1 MISRCVLIK
10 VCLAAALLWPGF
22 SLPGR
27 ASSRPQG
34 GGACL
39 SRVEFRTSA
48 ALFPPG
54 QASPHR
60 QGKVAPAPGTPAPNL
75 PYASRATDGLGGLL
89 AGGFLAGLL
98 WSLLFGYPAPSW
110 GDGNWF
116 LGPLDWLAAAAVF
129 YLGYLLLRQ
138 GLKQDPP
145 PPPLPT
151 PSFLRPDPITPPVLT
166 IAPEAAPGLEKITAS
181 DPQFNP
187 AAFGDFARRVILDLH
202 EAWSRQNLEILSDRV
217 TQAFLDSL
225 RLGLE
230 TLGLRGQISY
240 LEELHLAHMEA
251 AEAGVE
257 GERAFITVWFQ
268 GQVVD
273 YILDRPSRRLLSG
286 SMTYPAELSE
296 YWRFERRRDRDV
308 WQLADIESG

>member
-1 MISRCVLIK
+1 MVSRCVLIK

-22 SLPGR
+22 SPPGW
-27 ASSRPQG
+27 ASSRFQG
-34 GGACL
+34 GGASL

-48 ALFPPG
+48 TLSPLG
-54 QASPHR
+54 QALPLR
-60 QGKVAPAPGTPAPNL
+60 QGKVALAPGFPSSNL
-75 PYASRATDGLGGLL
+75 SYASRATDGLGGLL

-98 WSLLFGYPAPSW
+98 WSFFFGYPAPSW

-116 LGPLDWLAAAAVF
+116 LGPLDWVAAAAVF

-138 GLKQDPP
+138 GLKQDPA

-151 PSFLRPDPITPPVLT
+151 PSFLRPDPITHPVLT
-166 IAPEAAPGLEKITAS
+166 IAPEAAPGVEKITAS
-181 DPQFNP
+181 HPRFNP
-187 AAFGDFARRVILDLH
+187 AAFGDFARRVIFDLH

-217 TQAFLDSL
+217 TREFLDFL

-230 TLGLRGQISY
+230 TLSLRGQISY
-240 LEELHLAHMEA
+240 LEDLLLTRMVA
-251 AEAGVE
+251 AAAGVE

-268 GQVVD
+268 GRVVD

-296 YWRFERRRDRDV
+296 YWRFERRRDRGV
-308 WQLADIESG
+308 WQLADIESA